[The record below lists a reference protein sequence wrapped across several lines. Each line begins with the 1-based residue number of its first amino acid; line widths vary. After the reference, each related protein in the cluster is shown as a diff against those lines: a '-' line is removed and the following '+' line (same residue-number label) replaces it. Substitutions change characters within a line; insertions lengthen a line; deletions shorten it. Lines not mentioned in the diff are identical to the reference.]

1 MDAIM
6 TGNIKQW
13 FAMRDLTRS
22 NAKYSAYQMLSDLK
36 IRNFTPMVQKIIIRN
51 GRRMRMEVPFIRDL
65 LFVHDTRE
73 HLDPVVEKTPT
84 LQYRYQKGKGY
95 CNPMIIPNDDMEK
108 FIYAVKSVEKPQYY
122 LPDELTPA
130 MYRRRIRIVGGNL
143 DGYEGMLLTTRGSRV
158 KRILVEIPTWLAA
171 AIEVNPEYI
180 QLL

>member
-1 MDAIM
+1 M

-13 FAMRDLTRS
+13 FVMRDLTRS
-22 NAKYSAYQMLSDLK
+22 NAKYPACQMLDDIK
-36 IRNFTPMVQKIIIRN
+36 IKNFTPKVQKIIIRN
-51 GRRMRMEVPFIRDL
+51 GKRVRMEVPFIRDL
-65 LFVHDTRE
+65 LFVYDTRE
-73 HLDPVVEKTPT
+73 HLDPIVEKTPT

-95 CNPMIIPNDDMEK
+95 CNPMIIPDNDMEK
-108 FIYAVKSVEKPQYY
+108 FIHAVESVEKPQYY

-158 KRILVEIPTWLAA
+158 KRILVKVPTWLAA